1 MDHKRLG
8 RTGLKVSRLC
18 LGTMTFGNQCDE
30 ASSQAILDYALDA
43 GISFIDT
50 ADIYPA
56 NGVPDLVGETEN
68 IIGRWM
74 KSRREDVVLAT
85 KFWAP
90 TGKNPWQGGSS
101 RRNIQ
106 DSVEGSL
113 RRLQTDY
120 IDLYQVHFPD
130 YETPID
136 ETLGALD
143 DLVRQG
149 KILYAGCS
157 NYPAWLLA
165 LTIGEASKSETIR
178 FDVVQPRYNLL
189 FRQPERELFELCN
202 FSDIGVIPYNPL
214 AGGFLTGKHTRSGP
228 EEGSRFTLQGGQGDR
243 YLDRY
248 WNEVMHDTV
257 DALKPLANQAGITL
271 AHLAIGWV
279 LANPAI
285 TSPIV
290 GATKPSQ
297 LDDAINAIDTPLDED
312 LVHAVNEITKIFRQG
327 DDQR

>member
-1 MDHKRLG
+1 
-8 RTGLKVSRLC
+8 
-18 LGTMTFGNQCDE
+18 
-30 ASSQAILDYALDA
+30 
-43 GISFIDT
+43 
-50 ADIYPA
+50 
-56 NGVPDLVGETEN
+56 
-68 IIGRWM
+68 
-74 KSRREDVVLAT
+74 
-85 KFWAP
+85 
-90 TGKNPWQGGSS
+90 
-101 RRNIQ
+101 
-106 DSVEGSL
+106 
-113 RRLQTDY
+113 
-120 IDLYQVHFPD
+120 
-130 YETPID
+130 
-136 ETLGALD
+136 
-143 DLVRQG
+143 
-149 KILYAGCS
+149 
-157 NYPAWLLA
+157 
-165 LTIGEASKSETIR
+165 LTIGEAFKSETIR

-297 LDDAINAIDTPLDED
+297 LDDAINAIDAPLDAD